1 MVIFF
6 PPALRTLGETQHSG
20 PLEESGG
27 FRLATPEVVGFVV
40 RPPSQDAAVV
50 ANEGPFRLE
59 SPYSPKPKT
68 CTNSLIHINPG
79 SHWGILRTKFIPD
92 I

>member
-1 MVIFF
+1 MCEEHIFF
-6 PPALRTLGETQHSG
+6 AQQKWWYTVIHLLNAHQGETQHSG

-50 ANEGPFRLE
+50 ANEGCLGWNPPSR
-59 SPYSPKPKT
+59 KHVQ
-68 CTNSLIHINPG
+68 IH
-79 SHWGILRTKFIPD
+79 
-92 I
+92 